1 MMSRGESEETVI
13 HLSRLEEDVLSLLVG
28 RELYSLTILEAGQ
41 RANGGRPLCRV
52 GSLYHVLYRLGKK
65 GLGRAGGGDDPA
77 GERLGAR
84 RGHYKATGLGGP
96 VLRASE
102 QPRPQ
107 VAPSQPGV

>member
-52 GSLYHVLYRLGKK
+52 GSLYHVLYRLEKK
-65 GLGRAGGGDDPA
+65 GLVRAWWGDDLPE
-77 GERLGAR
+77 ERLGAR
-84 RGHYKATGLGGP
+84 RRYYTATGLGAQ
-96 VLRASE
+96 VLAAYE
-102 QPRPQ
+102 QRRQ
-107 VAPSQPGV
+107 QFAQWQPA